1 MNSNF
6 DFSPTTLD
14 DFVFHSTSTRDDIYD
29 LASNNLPLPS
39 DRSFG
44 LLLYGDFGTGK
55 SQLAKILPQLIENS
69 LTNNKDAVLFTKY
82 DCEYGDMGQQMIRKI
97 RSEMELVS
105 LNYSGK
111 HYFFLDEVDQ
121 LTAATQR
128 EMKTIMNMRDGVF
141 IFCTNRL
148 AEIDD
153 GLRDRCLQLSM
164 NAVSDEA
171 MFNHAMRLAKKHN
184 VVIVDEKR
192 LRVEVSRM
200 RGSFRHLAHAIKRCS

>member
-1 MNSNF
+1 
-6 DFSPTTLD
+6 
-14 DFVFHSTSTRDDIYD
+14 
-29 LASNNLPLPS
+29 
-39 DRSFG
+39 
-44 LLLYGDFGTGK
+44 
-55 SQLAKILPQLIENS
+55 
-69 LTNNKDAVLFTKY
+69 
-82 DCEYGDMGQQMIRKI
+82 MGQQMIRKI

-153 GLRDRCLQLSM
+153 GLRDRCLELSM

-200 RGSFRHLAHAIKRCS
+200 RGSFRHLAQAIKRCSQ